1 MAAGGC
7 TQDSV
12 ELTTDSLSIWWRS
25 RGAGA
30 VWSSEDIP
38 GTIYRCA
45 ERPPPPPQ
53 SRGQDLWSDRCQ
65 TRWMW
70 CIIFWCLFLTL
81 SSIFSWIFSSY
92 ESVLFANTHSIAL
105 SSCQDSPFGPSFW
118 PADCDGAGLFPSLER
133 STSVVCAAAAL
144 VVVVVVVS
152 LVLPRFLVI
161 FVAPFVVLVLV
172 VPFIVLLSSSLRR
185 SALRLHFFCI
195 RFLCRAVHCRHFLFI
210 FFVIVVCIIR
220 SVCLSPLPPCLSPP
234 SSNCT

>member
-144 VVVVVVVS
+144 VVVS

-195 RFLCRAVHCRHFLFI
+195 RFLCRAVHCRHFLLI

-220 SVCLSPLPPCLSPP
+220 SVCLSSLPPCLSPP
-234 SSNCT
+234 SSNCS